1 MGRKEMTRTD
11 ALKAVIA
18 SLQDELAALKSFDID
33 ALAAATAEKEG
44 RIGVLAARNDNPIS
58 AEERML
64 AEEAMRLNETARIY
78 VNLMSA
84 NVKQRLEA
92 LTGIKPVAYAP
103 ARAVA

>member
-1 MGRKEMTRTD
+1 MTRTD

-18 SLQDELAALKSFDID
+18 SLHEELAALKSFDID

-44 RIGVLAARNDNPIS
+44 RIGALAARNDNPGS
-58 AEERML
+58 TEERAL
-64 AEEAMRLNETARIY
+64 AEEAMRLNETARVY

-92 LTGIKPVAYAP
+92 LTGTRPVAYAP
-103 ARAVA
+103 RRAVA

>member
-1 MGRKEMTRTD
+1 MTRMD

-18 SLQDELAALKSFDID
+18 SLEAELTALKSFDID
-33 ALAAATAEKEG
+33 ALAVATSEKEG
-44 RIGVLAARNDNPIS
+44 RIGALAARNDNPLS
-58 AEERML
+58 AEERAL
-64 AEEAMRLNETARIY
+64 AEQAARLNETARVY

-84 NVKQRLEA
+84 NVKQRLEG

>member
-1 MGRKEMTRTD
+1 MTRTD

-18 SLQDELAALKSFDID
+18 SLEDELAALKSFDID

-92 LTGIKPVAYAP
+92 LTGIKPDAYAP

>member
-1 MGRKEMTRTD
+1 MNRTD

-18 SLQDELAALKSFDID
+18 SLEAELAALKAFDID

-44 RIGVLAARNDNPIS
+44 RIGTLAARNDNPLS
-58 AEERML
+58 AEERAL
-64 AEEAMRLNETARIY
+64 VEQAKSLNETARVY

-92 LTGIKPVAYAP
+92 LTGQKPVAYAP
-103 ARAVA
+103 VRAVA

>member
-1 MGRKEMTRTD
+1 MTRTD

-18 SLQDELAALKSFDID
+18 SLQQELAALKSFDIE

-44 RIGVLAARNDNPIS
+44 RIGALAARNDNPIS

-64 AEEAMRLNETARIY
+64 AEEAMQLNETARVY

-92 LTGIKPVAYAP
+92 LTGVKPVAYAP
-103 ARAVA
+103 TRAVA

>member
-18 SLQDELAALKSFDID
+18 SLEDELAALKSFDID

>member
-1 MGRKEMTRTD
+1 MTRTD

-18 SLQDELAALKSFDID
+18 SLEDELAALKSFDID

>member
-1 MGRKEMTRTD
+1 MTRID

-18 SLQDELAALKSFDID
+18 SLQDELAALKGFDIE

-44 RIGVLAARNDNPIS
+44 RLGLLAARNDNPLS
-58 AEERML
+58 GEERAL
-64 AEEAMRLNETARIY
+64 AEEAMRLNETARVY

-84 NVKQRLEA
+84 NVKQRLES

-103 ARAVA
+103 TRAVA

>member
-1 MGRKEMTRTD
+1 MTRTD

-18 SLQDELAALKSFDID
+18 SLQHELAALKSFDIE
-33 ALAAATAEKEG
+33 ALATATAEKEG

-58 AEERML
+58 AEERAL
-64 AEEAMRLNETARIY
+64 AEEAMRLNETARVY

-84 NVKQRLEA
+84 NVKQRLET

-103 ARAVA
+103 TRAVA

>member
-1 MGRKEMTRTD
+1 MTRTD

-18 SLQDELAALKSFDID
+18 SLQAELDALKSFDIE

-58 AEERML
+58 AEERVL
-64 AEEAMRLNETARIY
+64 AEEAMRLNETARVY

-92 LTGIKPVAYAP
+92 LTGIRPVAYAP
-103 ARAVA
+103 TRAVA

>member
-1 MGRKEMTRTD
+1 MTRMD
-11 ALKAVIA
+11 ALKAVVA
-18 SLQDELAALKSFDID
+18 SLEAELAALKSFDIN

-44 RIGVLAARNDNPIS
+44 RIGALAARNDNPLS
-58 AEERML
+58 AEERAL
-64 AEEAMRLNETARIY
+64 AEQAASLNETARVY

-92 LTGIKPVAYAP
+92 LTGIRPVAYAP

>member
-1 MGRKEMTRTD
+1 MTRTE

-18 SLQDELAALKSFDID
+18 SLQNELAALKSFDIE

-44 RIGVLAARNDNPIS
+44 RIGVLAARNDNPVS
-58 AEERML
+58 TEERAL
-64 AEEAMRLNETARIY
+64 AEEAMRLNETARAY

-92 LTGIKPVAYAP
+92 LTGIRPVAYAP
-103 ARAVA
+103 TRAVA

>member
-1 MGRKEMTRTD
+1 MDREEMTRMD

-18 SLQDELAALKSFDID
+18 SLQDELAALKSFDIE
-33 ALAAATAEKEG
+33 ALATATAEKEG

-58 AEERML
+58 AEERAL
-64 AEEAMRLNETARIY
+64 AEEAMRLNETARVY

-84 NVKQRLEA
+84 NVKQRLET
-92 LTGIKPVAYAP
+92 LTGHKPVAYAP